1 MELTLVRHAIAED
14 FDAARWPDDALRPLT
29 RRGRRRFARA
39 AAGLL
44 RLTPAVDA
52 LLSSPYARA
61 WETARL
67 LEACAAWPAP
77 ARFEA
82 LAPGTDPAELL
93 AELSR
98 RFPPPDPGGSVKL
111 ALVGHNPDL
120 PRLAS
125 YLLTGS
131 PHALQIE
138 WRRGGAAA
146 LASTAAPGVGA
157 FALRWVLP
165 PRALRRLAERAP

>member
-1 MELTLVRHAIAED
+1 MRHTAAED
-14 FDAARWPDDALRPLT
+14 YDPARWPDDALRPLT
-29 RRGRRRFARA
+29 ERGRRRFARA
-39 AAGLL
+39 AAGLR
-44 RLTPAVDA
+44 RLAPAVDA

-67 LEACAAWPAP
+67 LEAHAGWPP
-77 ARFEA
+77 PTRLEA
-82 LAPGTDPAELL
+82 LAPGCDPADLL
-93 AELSR
+93 AELDR
-98 RFPPPDPGGSVKL
+98 RFPSTSSAGDVRL

-125 YLLTGS
+125 YLLAGS

-146 LASTAAPGVGA
+146 LASAGAPNAGA
-157 FALRWVLP
+157 FALRWLLP
-165 PRALRRLAERAP
+165 PRALRRIAGRAG